1 MNIKKKNIAVKK
13 ARAIRSRKI
22 LLAMQSVSA
31 MRDVSLDAKKRNKEK
46 KEGEGKGVDKEAGRG
61 EEERSCLGS
70 WTIKSD

>member
-1 MNIKKKNIAVKK
+1 
-13 ARAIRSRKI
+13 
-22 LLAMQSVSA
+22 MQSVSA